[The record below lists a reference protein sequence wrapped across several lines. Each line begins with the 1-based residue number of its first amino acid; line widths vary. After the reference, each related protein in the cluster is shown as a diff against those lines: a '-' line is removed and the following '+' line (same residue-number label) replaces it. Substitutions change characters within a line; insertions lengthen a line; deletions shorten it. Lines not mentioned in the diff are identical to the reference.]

1 MSQDSLSNDKCA
13 SFKPIKLFRY
23 NDYVSYIG
31 NKLSKSLSEVL
42 DSVSYKDLQDRKAVQ
57 MMMAYLNFTRGNLS
71 VNQTVQGKGTNS
83 IFGSE
88 TRVLVAA
95 IVEIFLCIFGSVG
108 NFLTCFA
115 VFRNRRL
122 QFATNYFIVSLA
134 IADLLV
140 CTILVPMRAAQHF
153 AFYAGREISKLT
165 VQVAGFIGR
174 INIIASIC
182 NLAALSIDRCIALKY
197 PMRYRF
203 SIRFATQ
210 RVCYV
215 ILAFWIFALVFTSLP
230 KIPGLSDDVFLI
242 GFIVFVLFVTFVI
255 LLAYF
260 RIFHIA
266 NQASK
271 RRKHCKVRVIEIN
284 TQSKVHPLETRASL
298 KITDAVPNVHE
309 AFRERPPEVSVAFG
323 DRSMRK
329 EQHQDRK
336 TAKTIG
342 IVIGAF
348 IILVYPRIILILYHF
363 GAPASPTSKLAKF
376 WARILLYSNSVV
388 NPMLYAWRMREFR
401 NEFSRILL
409 KCFRICRVKDKIMT
423 SQIQG
428 NASMTLSS
436 TTERGLASLSNSL

>member
-1 MSQDSLSNDKCA
+1 MAVLS
-13 SFKPIKLFRY
+13 S
-23 NDYVSYIG
+23 
-31 NKLSKSLSEVL
+31 
-42 DSVSYKDLQDRKAVQ
+42 
-57 MMMAYLNFTRGNLS
+57 TRGNIT
-71 VNQTVQGKGTNS
+71 VNETFLVGKGSNT

-95 IVEIFLCIFGSVG
+95 IVEIFLCVFGSVG

-122 QFATNYFIVSLA
+122 QFATNFFIVSLA
-134 IADLLV
+134 VADLLV

-153 AFYAGREISKLT
+153 AFYTGREISKLT

-215 ILAFWIFALVFTSLP
+215 ILSFWIFAIVFTSLP

-242 GFIVFVLFVTFVI
+242 GFIVFVLLVTFII
-255 LLAYF
+255 LVAYF

-271 RRKHCKVRVIEIN
+271 RGKHRKVRFIEIN
-284 TQSKVHPLETRASL
+284 VESKVHPLETGTGNL
-298 KITDAVPNVHE
+298 KITDALPNGRE
-309 AFRERPPEVSVAFG
+309 AFRERPEVPVPYG
-323 DRSMRK
+323 DRSMRR
-329 EQHQDRK
+329 EQNQDRK

-363 GAPASPTSKLAKF
+363 GAAATPSSKLAKF

-409 KCFRICRVKDKIMT
+409 KCFRIGRVKEKGMT
-423 SQIQG
+423 TQAQG

-436 TTERGLASLSNSL
+436 TTDKG

>member
-1 MSQDSLSNDKCA
+1 MADS
-13 SFKPIKLFRY
+13 
-23 NDYVSYIG
+23 
-31 NKLSKSLSEVL
+31 SL
-42 DSVSYKDLQDRKAVQ
+42 
-57 MMMAYLNFTRGNLS
+57 TRGNLS
-71 VNQTVQGKGTNS
+71 VNQTVLGKGTNS
-83 IFGSE
+83 VFGSE

-95 IVEIFLCIFGSVG
+95 IVEIVICVLGSVG

-134 IADLLV
+134 VADVLV

-165 VQVAGFIGR
+165 VEVAGFIGR
-174 INIIASIC
+174 INIVASIC

-242 GFIVFVLFVTFVI
+242 GFIVFVLLVTVVI
-255 LLAYF
+255 VLAYF

-266 NQASK
+266 NQA
-271 RRKHCKVRVIEIN
+271 RKHRKVRVFQIN
-284 TQSKVHPLETRASL
+284 FQSKVHPLETRRTSL
-298 KITDAVPNVHE
+298 KTTDAVPNVHE
-309 AFRERPPEVSVAFG
+309 AFRERPEIPVPFG

-329 EQHQDRK
+329 EQHQDQK

-363 GAPASPTSKLAKF
+363 GAPASPTSELAKF

-388 NPMLYAWRMREFR
+388 NPMLYALRMREFR
-401 NEFSRILL
+401 NEFSRILM
-409 KCFRICRVKDKIMT
+409 KCFRIGRMKDQIMT
-423 SQIQG
+423 SQTQG
-428 NASMTLSS
+428 NATSMTLSS
-436 TTERGLASLSNSL
+436 TTDKGLACFSNSM